1 MENNMLKNKYM
12 VFDCETIGLHG
23 EVFWV
28 GMCLLE
34 KDGSIS
40 NIGQYFCPKNHA
52 QGTATDRAW
61 VDENCPPAA
70 CTQMSDAYCDT
81 PSEVGRKF
89 WLLWENYREQDYQ
102 LACECAWPIEAA
114 FLSRCMREASLHL
127 PFAGPYPLFDIS
139 SVLLGAGRDPMAS
152 YERFPSELPMHDPV
166 RDAMQSA
173 RLLRE
178 CLTGTITKIIVPE
191 SDGEAWT
198 I

>member
-1 MENNMLKNKYM
+1 MLKNKYM
-12 VFDCETIGLHG
+12 VFDCESIGLHG
-23 EVFWV
+23 EVFWA
-28 GMCLLE
+28 GWALLE
-34 KDGSIS
+34 NDGAIFEG
-40 NIGQYFCPKNHA
+40 GQYLCSKNHA
-52 QGTATDRAW
+52 MGTSVDRTW
-61 VDENCPPAA
+61 VDANCPASS
-70 CTQMSDAYCDT
+70 TSMLEDTLCDS
-81 PSEVGRKF
+81 PSEVARKF
-89 WLLWENYREQDYQ
+89 WSIWEHYREEGYQ

-114 FLSRCMREASLHL
+114 FLSRCMRESKLHL